1 MQKMAP
7 RTQVALQRCQRRVRT
22 RNSPCFRWP
31 GGTYVLC
38 AARLSGE
45 GHVPLY
51 FNQIKRHISF
61 QGRRRS
67 VRALLTHGRE
77 PFGAGVVCK
86 VGEVFGKKS
95 CGLQEGF
102 AVVQVERIIQ
112 RGKKKRRLRLIHVT
126 ISAVLRCLLKNF
138 SSQVSSFVKD
148 SGLALPP
155 QLKIQTQ

>member
-1 MQKMAP
+1 M
-7 RTQVALQRCQRRVRT
+7 
-22 RNSPCFRWP
+22 
-31 GGTYVLC
+31 
-38 AARLSGE
+38 
-45 GHVPLY
+45 Y

-102 AVVQVERIIQ
+102 AVVQVERII
-112 RGKKKRRLRLIHVT
+112 
-126 ISAVLRCLLKNF
+126 
-138 SSQVSSFVKD
+138 
-148 SGLALPP
+148 
-155 QLKIQTQ
+155 